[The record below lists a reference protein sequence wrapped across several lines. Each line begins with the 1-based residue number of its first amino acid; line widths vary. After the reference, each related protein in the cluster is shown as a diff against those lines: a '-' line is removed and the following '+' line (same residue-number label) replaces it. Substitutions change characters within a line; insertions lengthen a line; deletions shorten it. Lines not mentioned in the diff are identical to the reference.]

1 MSDIVFISGSPSATS
16 RTSTLLGALASKL
29 EARGWST
36 AQIHV
41 RDLPA
46 ADLASARAQDP
57 RTQEALA
64 LIAGAR
70 AVVVGTPVYK
80 ASLTGTLKAFLDLL
94 PQDALRGK
102 IALPVASGAAP
113 AHALCVEHELSPLL
127 FALGA
132 DAVVRG
138 HYFLDGDLA
147 DGRLSAAADAALS
160 TAATRL
166 LSFGGSR

>member
-16 RTSTLLGALASKL
+16 RTSLLLGALAAKL
-29 EARGWST
+29 AELST
-36 AQIHV
+36 AQVQV

-46 ADLASARAQDP
+46 ADLAGARAQDP

-64 LIAGAR
+64 LVATAR

-94 PQDALRGK
+94 PQDALKGK
-102 IALPVASGAAP
+102 IALPIASGAAP
-113 AHALCVEHELSPLL
+113 AHALCVEHELCPLL

-147 DGRLSAAADAALS
+147 DGRLSAGADAAIAA
-160 TAATRL
+160 AATRL
-166 LSFGGSR
+166 LSFVGGTR